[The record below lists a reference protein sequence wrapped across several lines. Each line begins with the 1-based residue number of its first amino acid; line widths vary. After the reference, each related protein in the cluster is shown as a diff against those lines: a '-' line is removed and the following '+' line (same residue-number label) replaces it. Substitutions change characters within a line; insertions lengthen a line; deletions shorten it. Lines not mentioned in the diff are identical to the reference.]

1 MFDAILKTLKRYK
14 QDHLLRFWDKLDAI
28 QRERLLSQLNKID
41 WHLLNELINDYVL
54 NKPEASVPKDIS
66 PAPCFLVEPQNKEQ
80 KLLYQ
85 KAVARGTKLLKEG
98 TIAVLTV
105 AGGQGTRLGF
115 DGPKGS
121 FPITPVKGKTL
132 FQYFAESIIRAG
144 KKYGF
149 SPQWYIMTSMDNDV
163 PTRDFFEKNN
173 YFNLERGHVHF
184 FSQGTMPAIG
194 MDGRVLLKSPDSL
207 ALAPDGHGGTF
218 LALKNSG
225 ALEGM
230 KAQGIENISY
240 FQVDN
245 PLVSVFDPLFIGMHD
260 IQGSEMSC
268 RMLIKSGPYEKLGNF
283 CIVDGRLQIIEYSDM
298 PRELAEKW
306 EKDGSL
312 CFKAGSPAIH
322 VISRN
327 FIERLA
333 KNEKLC
339 LPWHRAAKK
348 VPFIDANGNLTNPQ
362 KPNAFKLE
370 TFIFDALPMAKKTM
384 ILEAKRED
392 EFSPVK
398 NPEGVDSIVSCRAM
412 LVDRDSRW
420 LDKAGLR
427 IPRKENGEPD
437 CVLELSPLSFLD
449 EDDVI
454 THIGRLREPNSGE
467 EVYYE

>member
-1 MFDAILKTLKRYK
+1 MFNPILKTLKKYK

-28 QRERLLSQLNKID
+28 QRKRLLFQLNAID
-41 WHLLNELINDYVL
+41 WTLLDGLINDYVL
-54 NKPEASVPKDIS
+54 NKPETAVLGDIS
-66 PAPCFLVEPQNKEQ
+66 PAPYLPVQPRNREQ
-80 KLLYQ
+80 ELLYK
-85 KAVARGTKLLKEG
+85 KAVARGAELLKEG

-115 DGPKGS
+115 DGPKGT

-149 SPQWYIMTSMDNDV
+149 PLQWYIMTSTDNDI
-163 PTRDFFEKNN
+163 PTRDFFRKNN
-173 YFNLERGHVHF
+173 YFNLEPNHVHF

-194 MDGRVLLKSPDSL
+194 MDGRVLLSSPDSL
-207 ALAPDGHGGTF
+207 ALAPDGHGGTL
-218 LALKNSG
+218 LALRNSG
-225 ALEGM
+225 ALDEM
-230 KAQGIENISY
+230 KARGIKSISY

-245 PLVSVFDPLFIGMHD
+245 PLVSAVDPLFIGMHD
-260 IQGSEMSC
+260 MEESEMSC
-268 RMLIKSGPYEKLGNF
+268 RMLIKTGPYEKLGNF

-298 PRELAEKW
+298 PQELAEKR

-312 CFKAGSPAIH
+312 FFKAGSPAIH
-322 VISRN
+322 VISRS
-327 FIERLA
+327 FIERLT
-333 KNEKLC
+333 KNGKFC
-339 LPWHRAAKK
+339 LPWHRAEKK
-348 VPFIDANGNLTNPQ
+348 VPFIDANGNLVKPQ
-362 KPNAFKLE
+362 KPNAVKLE
-370 TFIFDALPMAKKTM
+370 MFIFDAIPMAGRTM

-420 LDKAGLR
+420 LEKAGMR
-427 IPRKENGEPD
+427 IPRKERGEPD
-437 CVLELSPLSFLD
+437 CVVELSPLSFLD
-449 EDDVI
+449 DDDVI
-454 THIGRLREPNSGE
+454 AHIERLKWPNSGE